1 MKELIVTFSIYK
13 DINIP
18 TNSLA
23 TINPNPLTLTKIE
36 IKLGDATT
44 YLKDQDTILTTPTKA
59 YLEDVFGKVDPVV
72 LAVKNAI
79 SSLDSLILSVKN
91 VIDVNNK
98 NNISG
103 TLENLTKI
111 TESVLISSKSLEQ
124 MLNKDNGPL
133 AKTLNDASSI
143 SQNIAAN
150 NEKISGII
158 SNLNKTTS
166 NLAQMDLQKTLVTLD
181 STINSLKNTITKINS
196 TDGTVGMLLNDPT
209 LYRNLTATS
218 NKINVLLDDVRM
230 HPKRYISISMFGKK
244 DKEKP
249 LSVPLPDTV
258 SAPYINK

>member
-1 MKELIVTFSIYK
+1 MKISNETKIGILGVVVITIFIIGFNFLKGNKLFTKTVKLYAKYDNVQGLNASNPIIINGLQVGTVDKISNDKNMKELIVTFSIYK

-150 NEKISGII
+150 NEK
-158 SNLNKTTS
+158 
-166 NLAQMDLQKTLVTLD
+166 
-181 STINSLKNTITKINS
+181 
-196 TDGTVGMLLNDPT
+196 
-209 LYRNLTATS
+209 
-218 NKINVLLDDVRM
+218 
-230 HPKRYISISMFGKK
+230 
-244 DKEKP
+244 
-249 LSVPLPDTV
+249 
-258 SAPYINK
+258 